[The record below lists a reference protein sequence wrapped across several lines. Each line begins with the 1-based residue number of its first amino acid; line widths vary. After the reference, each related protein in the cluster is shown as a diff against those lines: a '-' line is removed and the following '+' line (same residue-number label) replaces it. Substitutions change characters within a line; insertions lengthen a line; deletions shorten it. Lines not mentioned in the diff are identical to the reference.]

1 MSLHLYGLPQ
11 SSMVWSVRL
20 LLAEKGV
27 PHTVGLTGCTEL
39 FEMSK
44 SPDLDLHPLR
54 KIPILEHDGKR
65 LFEVT
70 AIMRYIDRVFD
81 GPRLLPDTPYE
92 EGLADQWLSVIMAY
106 VDPAAIRALVLPIV
120 IGKMTGT
127 PPEETAVTA
136 ATERTAKGLDV
147 IDAALQDR
155 NFFLG
160 DTPCP
165 ADFALW
171 PILHYLQML
180 PVGARL
186 VKQRP
191 ALSSL
196 MERVRARPGFIE
208 TVPT

>member
-1 MSLHLYGLPQ
+1 MPLHLYGMPQ

-44 SPDLDLHPLR
+44 SPDVALHPFR

-81 GPRLLPDTPYE
+81 GPRFLPTTPYE
-92 EGLADQWLSVIMAY
+92 EGLADQWLSVVLAY
-106 VDPAAIRALVLPIV
+106 ADPAAIRALVLPIV
-120 IGKMTGT
+120 IGKMRGT
-127 PPEETAVTA
+127 PPDEATVTA
-136 ATERTAKGLDV
+136 ATERTAQVLDV
-147 IDAALQDR
+147 IDTALQDR
-155 NFFLG
+155 DFFLG

-171 PILHYLQML
+171 PILHYLQLL

-186 VKQRP
+186 VKERP
-191 ALSSL
+191 ALTDL
-196 MERVRARPGFIE
+196 MARVRVRPGFIE